1 MQPFLEYQEI
11 SGESTAFEECQLS
24 TRIMERNVQIQED
37 TVDRLSR
44 VRWIRVAAEG
54 AQVLRPQQTTDAG
67 GRHHHQGRHQ
77 VQVEV
82 EQHLCKM
89 EAEIAGVNAGKVDI
103 VPVTVEKEM
112 HVAEEV
118 GGETLQSVETRY
130 STTMV
135 GTIALHLRV
144 VVVVVDLHHLLQP
157 RQVQV
162 EVAEAG
168 TRKLTT

>member
-1 MQPFLEYQEI
+1 
-11 SGESTAFEECQLS
+11 
-24 TRIMERNVQIQED
+24 
-37 TVDRLSR
+37 
-44 VRWIRVAAEG
+44 
-54 AQVLRPQQTTDAG
+54 
-67 GRHHHQGRHQ
+67 
-77 VQVEV
+77 
-82 EQHLCKM
+82 M

-144 VVVVVDLHHLLQP
+144 VVVVDLHHLLQP